1 PDPMAVT
8 GTCAGASLGHDPAL
22 VARIGRGKTPNAMVQ
37 TGLSGRILTRSNSVA
52 PHKSSG
58 FSQPILSRQVGDT
71 RELSLVV
78 RYDGAAQCH
87 GLRGDE
93 QIVTAD
99 HAACP
104 FKLATDLAIN
114 GVGWRLEREDFQD
127 PEHGLKL
134 SRQPGR
140 ALFRRPK
147 PKFRRDND
155 AGADT
160 GLANLADALG
170 DATARI
176 PD

>member
-1 PDPMAVT
+1 
-8 GTCAGASLGHDPAL
+8 
-22 VARIGRGKTPNAMVQ
+22 
-37 TGLSGRILTRSNSVA
+37 
-52 PHKSSG
+52 
-58 FSQPILSRQVGDT
+58 
-71 RELSLVV
+71 
-78 RYDGAAQCH
+78 
-87 GLRGDE
+87 
-93 QIVTAD
+93 VTAD

-176 PD
+176 PDEVRNDVCIEEIPCQSATGSGTGSSTDGKSSSSGVRVASNANKDFGAVGSIISRPPSFRMIASSP